1 MTWRGVDFFPH
12 DLKFPFSKWT
22 AVAVVGSILLNIASI
37 GLAVTR
43 GINFSID
50 FKGGTLIEI
59 HDKAGVANVGDLRTK
74 ISALGLGAPQIQSL
88 DDGSNVLIRLEE
100 QPGGDKGQT
109 AAVDKLKALLGDT
122 VEYRRVET
130 VGPTVS
136 GEITKTAFEAV
147 GAALIAISAYIW
159 FRFEWQFAI
168 GASFALIHDVLMT
181 VGVFAL
187 TQLEFDN
194 NCIAALLAIV
204 GYSINETVVVS
215 DRIRENLR
223 KFKKMP
229 LPDLIDM
236 SINTTLSRTVL
247 TAGTVILALL
257 ALLIFGGSVIRSFV
271 LAMLFGVLTGTYSS
285 MFIGSTVLKWLG
297 VKRDWSG
304 AKSAAPATS
313 PAAKGA

>member
-1 MTWRGVDFFPH
+1 MTWRGYDFFPH

-22 AVAVVGSILLNIASI
+22 AFAVAASLILNLASI
-37 GLAVTR
+37 GLALTR

-59 HDKAGVANVGDLRTK
+59 HNKAGVADLAKLRSQ
-74 ISALGLGAPQIQSL
+74 IGGLGLGVPQIQAF
-88 DDGSNVLIRLEE
+88 DDGSNVLIRLEQ
-100 QPGGDKGQT
+100 QPGGDKAQS
-109 AAVDKLKALLGDT
+109 AAVEKVKAALGDS
-122 VEYRRVET
+122 VDYRRIET

-136 GEITKTAFEAV
+136 SEITTTAFEAV
-147 GAALIAISAYIW
+147 GAALVAICAYIW

-168 GASFALIHDVLMT
+168 GASLALIHDVLMT

-194 NCIAALLAIV
+194 NCIAALLTIV

-223 KFKKMP
+223 KFKRMP
-229 LPDLIDM
+229 LPELIDV

-257 ALLIFGGSVIRSFV
+257 ALLFFGGNVIRSLV

-285 MFIGSTVLKWLG
+285 IFIGSTVLKWLG

-304 AKSAAPATS
+304 AKQDNSVGAPVSRA
-313 PAAKGA
+313 